1 MPPNTITFEMTDT
14 LITQA
19 AREYCGTFARNTF
32 TPSNLAVAF
41 ACVAIVAFTPDT
53 DGTWQ
58 WLRWLAATAPAIYGL
73 LFAGWLVGLWWLP
86 RLAQRRIAH
95 QPHRNVTIAFAE
107 PGLTLQSAT
116 ERLEVRWTEL
126 LEARELPNFW
136 LLCFRA
142 GFKVPVPKATLAQAL
157 VDEIRARAPPKR

>member
-1 MPPNTITFEMTDT
+1 MPPSTLTFEMSDAM
-14 LITQA
+14 ITQA
-19 AREYCGTFARNTF
+19 AREYCGTFARSTF

-41 ACVAIVAFTPDT
+41 ACVAIVAFTPETDT
-53 DGTWQ
+53 TWQ
-58 WLRWLAATAPAIYGL
+58 WLRWLAAVAPVSYAF
-73 LFAGWLVGLWWLP
+73 LFAGWLVALWWLP
-86 RLAQRRIAH
+86 RLARRRIAH
-95 QPHRNVTIAFAE
+95 QPHRNVTIAFAA

-142 GFKVPVPKATLAQAL
+142 GFKVPVPKAVMGSALA
-157 VDEIRARAPPKR
+157 DELRAHVPAKR